1 MQISKVRDVIRDQ
14 SPSILPQTA
23 TVGEAARLMA
33 KHQTGAILI
42 TQAGKLEGIFTE
54 RDVSFRVTAVGRDP
68 ETTTLQQV
76 MTPDPVTLMPDD
88 TVLKA
93 LQNIHA
99 GDYRHLPVLDD
110 GHLMGVVS
118 ARDIFVFAIA
128 QREREMAS
136 LRQDVSLQCTIVPDL
151 IGKQDIASLDPSS
164 TVGDAARLMAKRK
177 IGAVLIIED
186 RVLKGIFTE
195 RDVSLRVVA
204 TGLNPEVVQLIEVM
218 TADPV
223 TLNHDDKAIDAVQNM
238 QSGNYRH
245 VPVFDGADL
254 LGIVSIRDLYG
265 CMEAGLE
272 ESFRSALYE
281 RARDMA
287 GDGNN

>member
-76 MTPDPVTLMPDD
+76 MTPDPVTLKPDD
-88 TVLKA
+88 TVLRA

-110 GHLMGVVS
+110 GRLMGVVS
-118 ARDIFVFAIA
+118 VRDIFVFAIA

-151 IGKQDIASLDPSS
+151 IGKQDIASLNPSA
-164 TVGDAARLMAKRK
+164 TVSDAARLMAKRK

-186 RVLKGIFTE
+186 CVLKGIFTE

-204 TGLNPEVVQLIEVM
+204 TGLNPEIAQLIEVM

-254 LGIVSIRDLYG
+254 LGIVSIRDLYS
-265 CMEAGLE
+265 CMETSLE

-281 RARDMA
+281 RAREMA
-287 GDGNN
+287 ADGNN